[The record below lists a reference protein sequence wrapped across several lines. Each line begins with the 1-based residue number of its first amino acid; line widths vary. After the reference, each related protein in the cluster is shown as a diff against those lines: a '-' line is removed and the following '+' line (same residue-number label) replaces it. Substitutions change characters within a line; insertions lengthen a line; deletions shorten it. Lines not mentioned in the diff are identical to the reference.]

1 MSTQARVLIFLALVQ
16 CAGCSKA
23 ELSEARKNYLLA
35 RDHGWIDVV
44 VQTPPAPRGGE
55 NPPRECT
62 LTVMSNGES
71 LLFESADFRAAA
83 ARGRP
88 IGYRFPAAVGSQDL
102 ELRFARCLKDERVL
116 RQKLDIK
123 KDELVQLSVQGSAL
137 ETGSATPYRP
147 ATLDGVSDSNE
158 RLRAQVETL
167 AAATGQATSRT
178 STLSWLVVAALMSN
192 VVTLLVLLLRRRPRT

>member
-1 MSTQARVLIFLALVQ
+1 MSPQARVLIFLALAQ

-83 ARGRP
+83 ASGRP